1 MSIYQGCCMYIVQ
14 IGMLNQEKHLFQ
26 VSFYRKDEDLNDAM
40 IQKIILGIYT
50 IVPEIFKDQVLQRLN
65 VAKYTIMFQGFDL
78 TRDAVE
84 IDKKGLVDINNLVL
98 AYAIV
103 DLESEKLDKTSSKTI
118 QMKLKNISL
127 EFKKNFQENLPAVDA
142 EALESFKE
150 RVYEIFKDMLL
161 KTTDRF
167 DSMWAKNSR

>member
-1 MSIYQGCCMYIVQ
+1 MYIVQ
-14 IGMLNQEKHLFQ
+14 IGMLYQEKHLFQ

-50 IVPEIFKDQVLQRLN
+50 IIPEIFKNQVLNRLN

-78 TRDAVE
+78 TQDAAE
-84 IDKKGLVDINNLVL
+84 KETKGIVDSSNLVL

-118 QMKLKNISL
+118 QTKLRQMSL
-127 EFKKNFQENLPAVDA
+127 EFKKKFQETLGAMNN
-142 EALESFKE
+142 EERESFE
-150 RVYEIFKDMLL
+150 EHVREIFKDMLL
-161 KTTDRF
+161 KSTDRF
-167 DSMWAKNSR
+167 DKLWEK